1 VRDTTT
7 DIQKE
12 SEDDEEENSSD
23 DEESVVDESDP
34 WTVMLSQL
42 REYWI
47 MNGNCNVPQH
57 NKNNPKLGK
66 WVNRQRAHYKGLKN
80 GKGKK
85 IKPERIIRLER
96 FGFIWNTKETPP
108 ASWDDNL

>member
-1 VRDTTT
+1 
-7 DIQKE
+7 
-12 SEDDEEENSSD
+12 
-23 DEESVVDESDP
+23 
-34 WTVMLSQL
+34 MLSQL
-42 REYWI
+42 REYRI